1 MNGSD
6 RQLLLAVSGLL
17 HYPDDDF
24 FVQARSIEE
33 LCGLLSVVRAYPLR
47 EFIRSARSK
56 GLSSLREEHVAIFDM
71 DGKCSLSLAWHRYG
85 DDPRLGRALAGLN
98 ELYRDA
104 GFEPVRGILP
114 DYLPLVLEFL
124 SAAPD
129 CSSTVS
135 ARSSSASM
143 PRSKPGTPAVP
154 ISRCSG
160 QSLRFS
166 ASSRINAFPRSG
178 WGKFRWGR
186 GYWGK
191 GENVF
196 ERRERPCGFPLSF
209 QNFRLMGH
217 CGGRSGCSRFT
228 ISHNILIWIRFTGPI
243 SHREESI
250 PSGPV
255 WAIRYSTN
263 NLRDH

>member
-85 DDPRLGRALAGLN
+85 DDPRLGRALASLN

-129 CSSTVS
+129 WARLVFLDGFGKELLGVYAALEARHPGSSYVS
-135 ARSSSASM
+135 LFRPIAAVLGLVPDQRL
-143 PRSKPGTPAVP
+143 PAK
-154 ISRCSG
+154 RLG
-160 QSLRFS
+160 QVQVRE
-166 ASSRINAFPRSG
+166 RIL
-178 WGKFRWGR
+178 
-186 GYWGK
+186 GK
-191 GENVF
+191 GGKCF
-196 ERRERPCGFPLSF
+196 
-209 QNFRLMGH
+209 
-217 CGGRSGCSRFT
+217 
-228 ISHNILIWIRFTGPI
+228 
-243 SHREESI
+243 
-250 PSGPV
+250 
-255 WAIRYSTN
+255 
-263 NLRDH
+263 

>member
-1 MNGSD
+1 MNDSD

-24 FVQARSIEE
+24 FVRARSIEE

-98 ELYRDA
+98 DLYRDA

-129 CSSTVS
+129 WARLVFLDGFGKELLGVYVALEARHPGSSYVS
-135 ARSSSASM
+135 LFRSIVAVLGLV
-143 PRSKPGTPAVP
+143 PDQRLPAKRLEQAQVGER
-154 ISRCSG
+154 I
-160 QSLRFS
+160 LRK
-166 ASSRINAFPRSG
+166 G
-178 WGKFRWGR
+178 GKCF
-186 GYWGK
+186 
-191 GENVF
+191 
-196 ERRERPCGFPLSF
+196 
-209 QNFRLMGH
+209 
-217 CGGRSGCSRFT
+217 
-228 ISHNILIWIRFTGPI
+228 
-243 SHREESI
+243 
-250 PSGPV
+250 
-255 WAIRYSTN
+255 
-263 NLRDH
+263 